1 MFRWRNKYFSPLSN
15 VSPVFVISHVNN
27 ERIMLNLK
35 TAVNA
40 KITPNK
46 SITNLNEK
54 LINFQQKYV
63 MINHNFR

>member
-1 MFRWRNKYFSPLSN
+1 
-15 VSPVFVISHVNN
+15 
-27 ERIMLNLK
+27 MLNLK

-63 MINHNFR
+63 LNDKS